1 MKEKKDNLVSKKSQP
16 SKDSEAKTKGQKE
29 ENVSIKKS
37 ELERMQSEVRE
48 FKDKWL
54 RAAADFENAKKKWN
68 KEKQEIIEY
77 VRVDLMRGMLL
88 LLDHFEQ
95 ALQNLPQEKN
105 DFEKGIEIIFKE
117 MNNIL
122 TGYGLVKINN
132 LGGEDFNPFEQE
144 AIEYKEDDE
153 VPEGKI
159 LEVLRPGYKLKDI
172 LLRPALVKVSKGKK
186 GETENGKKE
195 KMDAES

>member
-1 MKEKKDNLVSKKSQP
+1 MKGKDDNLVSKKSQP
-16 SKDSEAKTKGQKE
+16 SKDSEAKVKGHKKE
-29 ENVSIKKS
+29 DISIKKS
-37 ELERMQSEVRE
+37 ELERMQSEIRE

-54 RAAADFENAKKKWN
+54 RAVADFENAKKKWN
-68 KEKQEIIEY
+68 KEKQEVIEY
-77 VRVDLMRGMLL
+77 ARVDLMRGILP
-88 LLDHFEQ
+88 LLDHFEK
-95 ALQNLPQEKN
+95 ALQNLPPEKN

-132 LGGEDFNPFEQE
+132 LGGEDFDPFEQE
-144 AIEYKEDDE
+144 AIEYKENNE

-159 LEVLRPGYKLKDI
+159 LEVLRPGYKVKDI

-186 GETENGKKE
+186 DEAESGKKDSP
-195 KMDAES
+195 DAES